1 MPGSVPL
8 MSGKPVSVQSV
19 VVVPQQSPVVVVAAV
34 VAGMIVVAGC
44 LPLPQC
50 NLKKQTV
57 CARNQVFPN

>member
-19 VVVPQQSPVVVVAAV
+19 VVVPQQSPVVVVVAAV

-44 LPLPQC
+44 LPLSQF
-50 NLKKQTV
+50 NRMLL
-57 CARNQVFPN
+57 F

>member
-19 VVVPQQSPVVVVAAV
+19 AVVVPQPLPVVVVAAV

-44 LPLPQC
+44 LPLSQF
-50 NLKKQTV
+50 NLK
-57 CARNQVFPN
+57 